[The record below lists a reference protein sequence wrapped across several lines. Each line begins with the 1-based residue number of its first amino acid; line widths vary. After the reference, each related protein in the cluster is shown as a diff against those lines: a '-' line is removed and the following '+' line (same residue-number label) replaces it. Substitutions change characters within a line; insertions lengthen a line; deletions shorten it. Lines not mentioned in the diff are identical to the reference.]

1 MHFLKSS
8 RFKNSK
14 AHSDRFK
21 SEKEISQVNFKTL
34 IFMHHYQKFASNGH
48 LEVRSF
54 NEKLQIEIQFQLKI
68 WWTLVNL
75 TRFLVT
81 KVVV

>member
-1 MHFLKSS
+1 MHFVKSC
-8 RFKNSK
+8 RFNNSK
-14 AHSDRFK
+14 AHSVTFK
-21 SEKEISQVNFKTL
+21 SEKEISQLNFKTL
-34 IFMHHYQKFASNGH
+34 IFTHYYQKFASNGH

-75 TRFLVT
+75 TGFLVT
-81 KVVV
+81 KVVL